1 MALQVRRGTNAER
14 LGITPLAGELIYV
27 TDTKQLYVGD
37 GTTVGGT
44 TTIAGT
50 IDSLLADTTPQLGG
64 ELDLNGNDITG
75 TGNINISGTI
85 TASGNIIA
93 NGNITLGDNAG
104 GDVITIGGTVAGN
117 LVPNTNNLSLLGAP
131 DAYWREAWIDQLNI
145 GNQITASRINASII
159 ADDSTVV
166 FDAIT
171 GALAAEQLIGT
182 FTGNVVGNVVGN
194 VTGNTTGYHTGDMTG
209 SVFADDSTPIIDAVN
224 GDIYA
229 SNIFTSGGAT
239 SVRKTGVSEP
249 YEFRVVGKGDTTGLR
264 IVTQSDTN
272 LSGTFYSGKLFFG
285 YEDPTGSDV
294 TVGVLGAEDSLYIV
308 ANSASDFSAEASY
321 LTWQQPGKLGVGTYT
336 PAEELD
342 VRGNA
347 VVTGF
352 VQFGSL
358 TTTERNALTAAAGM
372 VIWNSTTTQFEGFN
386 GTNWINL
393 VDGVV
398 SA

>member
-1 MALQVRRGTNAER
+1 MALQIRRGTNAER
-14 LGITPLAGELIYV
+14 LAITPLAGELIYV

-37 GTTVGGT
+37 GTTAGGT
-44 TTIAGT
+44 TATAGT

-64 ELDLNGNDITG
+64 ELDLNGNNITG
-75 TGNINISGTI
+75 TGNIDITGTI

-93 NGNITLGDNAG
+93 NGNITLGNGIG

-131 DAYWREAWIDQLNI
+131 DAYWREAWIDQLNV
-145 GNQITASRINASII
+145 GNQITASRVNASII

-166 FDAIT
+166 FDAT
-171 GALAAEQLIGT
+171 SGTLAASQLTGTATINTIGT
-182 FTGNVVGNVVGN
+182 HTG
-194 VTGNTTGYHTGDMTG
+194 TFDGDMTG
-209 SVFADDSTPIIDAVN
+209 SVFADDSTVIVDGVN
-224 GDIYA
+224 A
-229 SNIFTSGGAT
+229 SINTNLVLSSGQKLVAQ
-239 SVRKTGVSEP
+239 KTGPVEP
-249 YEFRVVGKGDTTGLR
+249 FEFRVIGKGNTTGIR

-285 YEDPTGSDV
+285 YQDPTGENV
-294 TVGVLGAEDSLYIV
+294 TAAVLGAEDSLYVV

-372 VIWNSTTTQFEGFN
+372 VIWNSTTTQFEGFD